1 MAAYHSADNR
11 RHKLTSFRVRRVKC
25 DETKPDCQRCTSTGR
40 TCNGYDNDATVPRR
54 TPTQLTHP
62 SYGPLVAIPSVAPLT
77 QPHWHAAAALTPG
90 LRPIWPSPLDLS
102 GTETE
107 RSYFHDL
114 RHAAEAGLSQ
124 HVAHQTPFWT
134 YTVPHLA
141 LHFPAVRHATL
152 ALGAA
157 LRTYH
162 LEAAAPPE
170 AEVFALDRYGTAM
183 TLLRA
188 ADREEQGVTATT
200 LVCCLVFVV
209 VEALRGNWDDALR
222 HLRAGLAI
230 IDSAVPSAELRAL
243 AEPRGVVSGL
253 GLAGELDYVV
263 RSFAALETSACLFRK
278 DFRPVIALKALR
290 AETAAREFRDMGEA
304 HRAVAHFRREV
315 CATAWA
321 WRTGG
326 EAGGGELEA
335 RAMQL
340 EGQLRRFREG
350 NALEGPAGVSLG
362 MDVLHFCCSRQ
373 LSRRLAAQHPSGPGS
388 PGSYRDEVAYKEILR
403 LIESVKRGIAAL
415 APKDYGRRFML
426 DVGIVAP
433 AHFVARSC
441 RGARTR
447 ERALEMLR
455 GWERRENFWDGPE
468 VGVLLRTGGGG
479 VGEG

>member
-1 MAAYHSADNR
+1 M
-11 RHKLTSFRVRRVKC
+11 KC

-40 TCNGYDNDATVPRR
+40 TCDGYDNDATAPRR
-54 TPTQLTHP
+54 PPTQLTHT
-62 SYGPLVAIPSVAPLT
+62 SRGPLVAIPSTSPLT
-77 QPHWHAAAALTPG
+77 PTHWHAAAAAASTPG
-90 LRPIWPSPLDLS
+90 LRTIRPSPPDLS
-102 GTETE
+102 GTEPE
-107 RSYFHDL
+107 RSYFHDF

-124 HVAHQTPFWT
+124 HVVHQTPFWT
-134 YTVPHLA
+134 YTVPHLT
-141 LHFPAVRHATL
+141 LHSPAVRHATL

-162 LEAAAPPE
+162 LGAAAPPE
-170 AEVFALDRYGTAM
+170 AEVFTLDRYGTAM

-243 AEPRGVVSGL
+243 AEPRGVVTGL

-263 RSFAALETSACLFRK
+263 RTFAALETSACLFRK
-278 DFRPVIALKALR
+278 DFQPAIALKVLG
-290 AETAAREFRDMGEA
+290 AETAAGEFRDMAEA

-321 WRTGG
+321 WGTGG
-326 EAGGGELEA
+326 EAGWGEIEA
-335 RAMQL
+335 RAVQL
-340 EGQLRRFREG
+340 EGRLRRFRDG
-350 NALEGPAGVSLG
+350 NALEGAAGVSLG
-362 MDVLHFCCSRQ
+362 MDVLHFCCTRQ
-373 LSRRLAAQHPSGPGS
+373 LARRLAAQHLPRPGS
-388 PGSYRDEVAYKEILR
+388 PGSPGDDEAHEEIFR
-403 LIESVKRGIAAL
+403 LAESVRRGIAAL
-415 APKDYGRRFML
+415 APDDYGRRFML
-426 DVGIVAP
+426 DAGIVAP
-433 AHFVARSC
+433 VHFAAQSC
-441 RGARTR
+441 RGARAR

-468 VGVLLRTGGGG
+468 VGALLRIGGDGA
-479 VGEG
+479 GEARREVRVK